1 MHRDWIQAIGSI
13 LTAANRNRFAEQIK
27 ELQEFYDLPDSD
39 YDKMNIILTNI
50 FKKEIDIDKAIL
62 FKYWIFDSDEIRI
75 PISGG
80 QVSLKLKMAIVNIR
94 IPDGRICFIN
104 VRYTADSYSNTIYI
118 HRADAHI
125 NIS

>member
-1 MHRDWIQAIGSI
+1 MDRDWIQAIGSI

-39 YDKMNIILTNI
+39 YDTMNIILTNI

-80 QVSLKLKMAIVNIR
+80 QVSLKLKTAIVNIR

-104 VRYTADSYSNTIYI
+104 VGCAADPYSNTLYI
-118 HRADAHI
+118 RNAEMEI
-125 NIS
+125 NII